1 MKLARTFVA
10 AASAALSLSAQ
21 AVTLATDGSWAEF
34 AHDEAGSSLYE
45 LFSQE
50 NIFTFTL
57 AQDGILRIV
66 DGGFSG
72 DRFEIFANGQSLGL
86 TSSPTIDNG
95 SQLFDPDTAWNE
107 GRYSQGSWSLSAG
120 IYSIT
125 GIASAS
131 PFCGEPACGLGYL
144 SVTAVPE
151 PRSVAML
158 LAGLGCIGFMAG
170 RRRRYS

>member
-1 MKLARTFVA
+1 MKLVRPLLATA
-10 AASAALSLSAQ
+10 LATLSLATQ
-21 AVTLATDGSWAEF
+21 AVTLTPDGTWNEF

-50 NIFTFTL
+50 NHFTFTL

-72 DRFEIFANGQSLGL
+72 DRFEVFANGQSLGL
-86 TSSPTIDNG
+86 TSLPTIDSG
-95 SQLFDPDTAWNE
+95 SQLFDADAAWND
-107 GRYSQGSWSLSAG
+107 GRYSRGSWSLSAG
-120 IYSIT
+120 IYTIT

-131 PFCGEPACGLGYL
+131 PFCSEPACGLGYL

-151 PRSVAML
+151 PRSLAML

-170 RRRRYS
+170 RRGRFS